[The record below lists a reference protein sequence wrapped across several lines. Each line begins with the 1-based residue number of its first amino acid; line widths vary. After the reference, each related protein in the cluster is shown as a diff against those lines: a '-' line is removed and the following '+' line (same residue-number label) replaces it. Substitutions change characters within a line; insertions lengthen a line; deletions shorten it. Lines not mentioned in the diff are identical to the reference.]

1 MSLIVTEIL
10 VDLIVVEIPVNPIV
24 TETQETTTT
33 IVTEDELNGENATD
47 VTMIPRIDVETT
59 QEKVRDPNL
68 RVIEN
73 DAIDFAIEAAPQ
85 SVETIIKLAQHSFP
99 HR

>member
-47 VTMIPRIDVETT
+47 ITMTPGTDVETT

-68 RVIEN
+68 RVNKN
-73 DAIDFAIEAAPQ
+73 DAINFAIEVAPQ
-85 SVETIIKLAQHSFP
+85 SVDNIIKLAQHSFP
-99 HR
+99 QR

>member
-24 TETQETTTT
+24 TEAQEITTT

-47 VTMIPRIDVETT
+47 VTMIPGIDVETT
-59 QEKVRDPNL
+59 REKVRDPNL
-68 RVIEN
+68 RVIKN
-73 DAIDFAIEAAPQ
+73 DAINIAIEVAPQ
-85 SVETIIKLAQHSFP
+85 SVDTKIK
-99 HR
+99 